1 MSDTTT
7 GVLDLSQKGDGFL
20 RNPAKSFQ
28 PSPDDVLVPRQA
40 IQKFALVHG
49 ATITGPVRAGKRSPQ
64 LVGLDAVCGLPY
76 DTYRKRTPFEKLL
89 AVNPDRRFRIGDFGG
104 PTMRI
109 VELFAPLARG
119 TRGLIVAP
127 PRTGKTVMLEEL
139 AKAICAEIPDSRVV
153 VLLVDERPEEV
164 THFRRSV
171 PAEVLAS
178 NNDHSIEA
186 HIRLCELTMA
196 QVRCEAECGHDV
208 VLLVDSLTRM
218 ARAFNN
224 RGPGSGRTLSGGLD
238 SRAMEIP
245 RKFFGM
251 ARNVEGGG
259 SITVIA
265 TALIETGSRLDDLI
279 FEEFKGTGNSEI
291 VLDRQMA
298 EGRVFPA
305 INIRTSGTRR
315 EELLYTEDQI
325 LALNLLRK
333 RAIAVPPRQAM
344 EGMLKLMEKYPTND
358 ALLAGLKSLP
368 GVSGCNGHGRRCPRR
383 TGCHRPS
390 LGRGGLEC
398 RRARRAPRRHHRR
411 RAAPSRLHRPR
422 QRRPRAGQ
430 RRLPRGHRRAAGGV
444 SRPGGDGM

>member
-7 GVLDLSQKGDGFL
+7 GVLDLSQKGDGYL

-49 ATITGPVRAGKRSPQ
+49 ATITGPVKTGKRSPQ
-64 LVGLDAVCGLPY
+64 LVGLDSICGVPY
-76 DTYRKRTPFEKLL
+76 DRYRSRTQFEKLL
-89 AVNPDRRFRIGDFGG
+89 AVNPDRRFRLGDHGG
-104 PTMRI
+104 VTMRI
-109 VELFAPLARG
+109 VELFAPMARG

-127 PRTGKTVMLEEL
+127 PRTGKTVILEEL
-139 AKAICAEIPDSRVV
+139 AKAICAETPDSRVV

-178 NNDHSIEA
+178 NNDHTVES
-186 HIRLCELTMA
+186 HVRLCELTMA

-298 EGRVFPA
+298 EARVFPA

-315 EELLYTEDQI
+315 DELLYTEDEI
-325 LALNLLRK
+325 SIVNLLRK
-333 RAIAVPPRQAM
+333 RAVAVPPRQAM
-344 EGMLKLMEKYPTND
+344 EGMLKLLEKYPTNA
-358 ALLAGLKSLP
+358 ALLAGIKAMP
-368 GVSGCNGHGRRCPRR
+368 G
-383 TGCHRPS
+383 
-390 LGRGGLEC
+390 
-398 RRARRAPRRHHRR
+398 A
-411 RAAPSRLHRPR
+411 
-422 QRRPRAGQ
+422 
-430 RRLPRGHRRAAGGV
+430 
-444 SRPGGDGM
+444 

>member
-1 MSDTTT
+1 MSETTT

-20 RNPAKSFQ
+20 RNPAKSFVAT
-28 PSPDDVLVPRQA
+28 PEDVLVPRQA

-49 ATITGPVRAGKRSPQ
+49 ATITGPVKTGRRSPQ
-64 LVGLDAVCGLPY
+64 LVGLDTICGVTY
-76 DTYRKRTPFEKLL
+76 DRYRQRTPFEKLL
-89 AVNPDRRFRIGDFGG
+89 AVNPDRRFRIGDHGG

-127 PRTGKTVMLEEL
+127 PRTGKTVILEEL
-139 AKAICAEIPDSRVV
+139 TKAICADSPDSRVV

-178 NNDHSIEA
+178 NNDQDIEA
-186 HIRLCELTMA
+186 HVKLCELTMA
-196 QVRCEAECGHDV
+196 QIRCEAECGHDV

-224 RGPGSGRTLSGGLD
+224 HMPGSGRTLSGGLD

-279 FEEFKGTGNSEI
+279 FEEFKGTGNMELQ
-291 VLDRQMA
+291 LDRKLS
-298 EGRVFPA
+298 ERRIWPA
-305 INIRTSGTRR
+305 IGIPQSGTRK
-315 EELLYTEDQI
+315 EELLVEPWQ
-325 LALNLLRK
+325 LPKLHMLRRFLSGLN
-333 RAIAVPPRQAM
+333 VDEEMP
-344 EGMLKLMEKYPTND
+344 
-358 ALLAGLKSLP
+358 ALLKALERFKSNNEFL
-368 GVSGCNGHGRRCPRR
+368 R
-383 TGCHRPS
+383 TFD
-390 LGRGGLEC
+390 
-398 RRARRAPRRHHRR
+398 
-411 RAAPSRLHRPR
+411 SRD
-422 QRRPRAGQ
+422 
-430 RRLPRGHRRAAGGV
+430 
-444 SRPGGDGM
+444 SR